1 MAPIAPFYAD
11 RLYVDLTEGNADA
24 KASVHL
30 ADFPTVDESV
40 INKTLEKDME
50 TAQNITSM
58 VLALRRKANLKVR
71 QPLSMIMIPVLDSKQ
86 KDSIEAM
93 SLLIKNEVNVKTIK
107 YVDGNEGVLVKRVK
121 PDFKKL
127 GPKYGKIMK
136 QLAAEIAGMTQEEII
151 AFEKEGQ
158 FTFEIDNASV
168 CVELS
173 DVEIFSE
180 DIPGWLVANEGSL
193 TVALDITVTDDL
205 RKEGIAREIVNRIQN
220 IRKNIGLEITDKIQV
235 VISPNPKT
243 DDAVAEY
250 SDYIAHQVLAESI
263 RIAEIPENERT
274 DLNMEEFDNLC
285 ASIKRAETK

>member
-1 MAPIAPFYAD
+1 
-11 RLYVDLTEGNADA
+11 
-24 KASVHL
+24 
-30 ADFPTVDESV
+30 
-40 INKTLEKDME
+40 
-50 TAQNITSM
+50 
-58 VLALRRKANLKVR
+58 
-71 QPLSMIMIPVLDSKQ
+71 
-86 KDSIEAM
+86 
-93 SLLIKNEVNVKTIK
+93 
-107 YVDGNEGVLVKRVK
+107 
-121 PDFKKL
+121 
-127 GPKYGKIMK
+127 MK
-136 QLAAEIAGMTQEEII
+136 QLAAEIADMTQEEII

-158 FTFEIDNASV
+158 FTFEIDNAPV